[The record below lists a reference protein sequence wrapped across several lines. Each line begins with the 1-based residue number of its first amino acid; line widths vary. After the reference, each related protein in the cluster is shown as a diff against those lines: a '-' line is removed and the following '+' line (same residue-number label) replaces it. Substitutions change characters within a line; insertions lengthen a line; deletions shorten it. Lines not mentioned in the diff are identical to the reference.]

1 MLPLRISQPVLHLCY
16 NKPLLI
22 LVFLQTSQVGVTV
35 LSPHATIFS
44 EHDRQQVKT
53 AREHRD
59 GWPRAGRVWLDHAW
73 PRCVGESSEILVS
86 GCCTACLMCLQHL
99 AAACNACLIM
109 AELTEVEMICKNHLI
124 RTRTMRINAVWFAAT
139 YPTVLI
145 VHWVPWSVW
154 GFHYARCWATLD
166 LLLGKHWKAI
176 FRDILHI
183 TEPSK

>member
-1 MLPLRISQPVLHLCY
+1 M
-16 NKPLLI
+16 
-22 LVFLQTSQVGVTV
+22 VG
-35 LSPHATIFS
+35 L
-44 EHDRQQVKT
+44 
-53 AREHRD
+53 
-59 GWPRAGRVWLDHAW
+59 GR
-73 PRCVGESSEILVS
+73 GESGLTMLDQDALGNPPKSWFWAV
-86 GCCTACLMCLQHL
+86 APPCLMCLQLL

-109 AELTEVEMICKNHLI
+109 AELTVEVEMICKNHLI

-176 FRDILHI
+176 FWYILIYFAHHGAVQI
-183 TEPSK
+183 IFVQVCRPSRRFTLWK